1 MLPRSGV
8 VRRQTVR
15 VLLVDGQ
22 VVGSLNATTV
32 TDITDASVRRVS
44 VSMLRSHVWRV
55 CAWKRSRLWSWR
67 RLQNACI
74 GLPQTADMTCPNLVH
89 YSKPASTY
97 FCGSEIMMVMT
108 MITLLMLLSLSRC
121 KITSETLNSEVK
133 NTSVEIMSP
142 IAATELTAMHRL
154 WWWWWCWW

>member
-1 MLPRSGV
+1 
-8 VRRQTVR
+8 
-15 VLLVDGQ
+15 
-22 VVGSLNATTV
+22 
-32 TDITDASVRRVS
+32 
-44 VSMLRSHVWRV
+44 
-55 CAWKRSRLWSWR
+55 
-67 RLQNACI
+67 
-74 GLPQTADMTCPNLVH
+74 
-89 YSKPASTY
+89 
-97 FCGSEIMMVMT
+97 MMVMT

>member
-1 MLPRSGV
+1 
-8 VRRQTVR
+8 
-15 VLLVDGQ
+15 
-22 VVGSLNATTV
+22 
-32 TDITDASVRRVS
+32 
-44 VSMLRSHVWRV
+44 
-55 CAWKRSRLWSWR
+55 
-67 RLQNACI
+67 
-74 GLPQTADMTCPNLVH
+74 MTCPNLVH

-154 WWWWWCWW
+154 